1 MWIGGM
7 QYFSVKR
14 YEKKEYFC
22 TPKHP
27 VITDYNNLSRK
38 IKSRRSCWN
47 GGIWISKHKEGV
59 TKANGSLAKF
69 VTKLVAN

>member
-1 MWIGGM
+1 M
-7 QYFSVKR
+7 
-14 YEKKEYFC
+14 
-22 TPKHP
+22 
-27 VITDYNNLSRK
+27 TDYNNLSEK

-59 TKANGSLAKF
+59 TKANGSLVKF